1 MKNLNKIFI
10 VDDHKIFREGL
21 EYVISQMEGF
31 KLVGEAPDGK
41 AFLEM
46 LDDLDIDIVLMDI
59 YMPGIDGIEATIKAL
74 QKKPNLKIVA
84 LTMFCDEGYLHK
96 MIQAGVYGYILKE
109 SGKKELTTAL
119 KAVAAGENY
128 FSQKLL
134 GNILV
139 NLGNNKT
146 FNVSQKHL
154 EIKLTVR
161 ELEVLKLI
169 CQGMTNTEI
178 SDKLCVSPRTVEG
191 HKASLISKTGSK
203 NSVSL
208 VMFAMKNNLVEL

>member
-1 MKNLNKIFI
+1 MKGKYNILI

-21 EYVISQMEGF
+21 EYVISQMDNF
-31 KLVGEAPDGK
+31 KLVGEASDGK

-46 LDDLDIDIVLMDI
+46 IDDLDVDIVLMDI
-59 YMPGIDGIEATIKAL
+59 GMPGIDGIEATTKAL
-74 QKKPNLKIVA
+74 VKKPNLKIIA

-109 SGKKELTTAL
+109 SGKRELTTAL
-119 KAVAAGENY
+119 ETVAAGENY

-134 GNILV
+134 SNILV
-139 NLGNNKT
+139 SLGNKKT
-146 FNVSQKHL
+146 FKVPSKRQ
-154 EIKLTVR
+154 EINLTIR
-161 ELEVLKLI
+161 EVEVLKLI
-169 CQGMTNTEI
+169 CQGMTNPEI
-178 SDKLCVSPRTVEG
+178 SDKLCISPRTVEG

-208 VMFAMKNNLVEL
+208 VMFAMKNNLVDL